1 MEANNIQHFICKFV
15 NRTRIMFKLFLMISC
30 VLLSACYIENKKI
43 SSAGGESNQI
53 VYSSADSI
61 DTYIFN
67 LIYGSKIQR

>member
-1 MEANNIQHFICKFV
+1 
-15 NRTRIMFKLFLMISC
+15 MISC

-43 SSAGGESNQI
+43 SSVGESNQI

-67 LIYGSKIQR
+67 LIDGSKIQR

>member
-1 MEANNIQHFICKFV
+1 
-15 NRTRIMFKLFLMISC
+15 MFKLFLMISC

-43 SSAGGESNQI
+43 SSTGESNQM

-67 LIYGSKIQR
+67 LIDGSKIQR

>member
-1 MEANNIQHFICKFV
+1 MEANNIQHLICKFV
-15 NRTRIMFKLFLMISC
+15 NRTRIIMFKLFLMISC

-43 SSAGGESNQI
+43 SSAGESNQI